1 MLLSHAFSAALLA
14 QRRQIYFKVFIWVVA
29 VILLNSKETGLSADL
44 RVVETKR
51 GPASGA
57 SADKY

>member
-1 MLLSHAFSAALLA
+1 M
-14 QRRQIYFKVFIWVVA
+14 A